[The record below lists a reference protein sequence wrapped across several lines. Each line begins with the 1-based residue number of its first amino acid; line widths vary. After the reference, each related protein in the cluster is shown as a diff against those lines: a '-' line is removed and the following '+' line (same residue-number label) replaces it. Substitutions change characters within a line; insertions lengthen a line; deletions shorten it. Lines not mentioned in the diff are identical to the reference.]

1 MHAGLGSEGTPPCD
15 LPPMRRKY
23 ARHVSGWACED
34 EQRVNDGNRFQPD
47 KGRWVPS
54 SRRPTARR
62 PRTYEVVGA
71 ITDNLITCST
81 ISSRLRGL
89 LITR

>member
-1 MHAGLGSEGTPPCD
+1 MVMYVLNKRGVVFPWVNPEGTMHAGLGSEGTPPCE

-47 KGRWVPS
+47 KAGTPPS
-54 SRRPTARR
+54 RPSNDSRRQLK
-62 PRTYEVVGA
+62 
-71 ITDNLITCST
+71 LITK
-81 ISSRLRGL
+81 
-89 LITR
+89 